1 MVARSALPLR
11 RPEPPTRSRP
21 QVRSRG
27 AGVFHSVGCAPSVTR
42 PAGTAYHFLNE
53 GRTSSKWEKEVARE
67 PSDPWESEKAR
78 KIPRKGERKG
88 GWVRGD
94 LAAAPLTFA
103 PTHTDAA

>member
-1 MVARSALPLR
+1 MAQVCFAVLAVHPVSRAQQGR
-11 RPEPPTRSRP
+11 RIISFT
-21 QVRSRG
+21 
-27 AGVFHSVGCAPSVTR
+27 
-42 PAGTAYHFLNE
+42 